1 MATAR
6 STSNGHSGRKRGSKF
21 GAGQPKVADPPR
33 PQMAHR
39 YQSKP
44 GAMQPQSPEL
54 GATIRIQGDLRAFL
68 ESEQEALARTQAL
81 LLCIAHSIATG
92 GQQASAGPYYPGVLE
107 LASELVRRRI
117 FNLAELLDGRLPAVV
132 TIC

>member
-1 MATAR
+1 MASAH
-6 STSNGHSGRKRGSKF
+6 STLKGRSGRNRGSKF
-21 GAGQPKVADPPR
+21 GAGQAKVADPPR
-33 PQMAHR
+33 PQVVQR

-44 GAMQPQSPEL
+44 GAMQAQSPEL
-54 GATIRIQGDLRAFL
+54 GATIRIEGDLRAFL
-68 ESEQEALARTQAL
+68 ASEQEALARTQAL
-81 LLCIAHSIATG
+81 LLCVARSIET
-92 GQQASAGPYYPGVLE
+92 STESRNGPYYPGVVD